1 MPAYQ
6 LQIMPLATHFCQD
19 NFAEYWRCRIFAEFK
34 GALTEQFVMQELTS
48 MPDMDYIAYWTN
60 DRSTAEVD
68 FIIQRQGEIVPVE
81 VKSGESLRSRSF
93 TPFCQTYAPKLA
105 VKTSMLPYQADTP
118 VVNVP
123 LYGLKAFFGR

>member
-1 MPAYQ
+1 
-6 LQIMPLATHFCQD
+6 
-19 NFAEYWRCRIFAEFK
+19 
-34 GALTEQFVMQELTS
+34 